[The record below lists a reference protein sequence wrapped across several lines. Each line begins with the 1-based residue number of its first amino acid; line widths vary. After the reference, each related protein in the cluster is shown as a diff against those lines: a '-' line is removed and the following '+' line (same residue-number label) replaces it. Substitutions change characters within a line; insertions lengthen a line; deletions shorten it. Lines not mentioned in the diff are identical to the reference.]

1 MRKAFDKPFLG
12 ITAALVTVGF
22 FSFTSASLGLLA
34 RDGATFS
41 SVAFNQ
47 IVFGII
53 FGGIALLAASRF
65 PYRLLRHYAFFIF
78 LISIGATLLVFVP
91 GLGLEFGGARRWVDL
106 GIASFQPA
114 ELLKLGFVIYFAAW
128 LSGVREKAQTFMRG
142 TLPLLVLLGVTGT
155 IMLLQPDTGTFLVVV
170 SAGIAM
176 LITAGGRFSHLASL
190 GVAAVG
196 LIGVLALK
204 REYVLKRLLTFL
216 DPSSDPLGAGYQ
228 IQQSLIS
235 VGSGEI
241 FGRGFGQ
248 SIQKFNFLPEPI
260 GDSIFAVISEEFG
273 FIGATL
279 IITLFIFFVFRGLR
293 IAARSADRFGGLLV
307 VGIVILIASQ
317 SFINIGSM
325 LGVMPLTGVPLVFI
339 SHGGTALF
347 LALLEVGIILSVSR
361 NSSV

>member
-1 MRKAFDKPFLG
+1 MRKALDKQFLG

-41 SVAFNQ
+41 AVAVNQ

-53 FGGIALLAASRF
+53 LGSIALLAASRF
-65 PYRLLRHYAFFIF
+65 PYRFLRRYAFFIF
-78 LISIGATLLVFVP
+78 LASITATLLVFVP

-106 GIASFQPA
+106 GFISFQPA
-114 ELLKLGFVIYFAAW
+114 EILKLGFVIYFATW
-128 LSGVREKAQTFMRG
+128 LSGVREKAQTFASG
-142 TLPLLVLLGVTGT
+142 TLPLIVLLGITGT
-155 IMLLQPDTGTFLVVV
+155 IMLLQPDTGTFLVMV

-176 LITAGGRFSHLASL
+176 LIAAGGRFSHLAGL
-190 GVAAVG
+190 GVAAAGLVG
-196 LIGVLALK
+196 TLAYL
-204 REYVLKRLLTFL
+204 RPYVRDRITTFL
-216 DPSSDPLGAGYQ
+216 DPASDPLGAGYQ

-235 VGSGEI
+235 IGSGEI

-293 IAARSADRFGGLLV
+293 IAARSTDRFGGLLV

-361 NSSV
+361 HSSV

>member
-1 MRKAFDKPFLG
+1 MRRPLDKQFLG
-12 ITAALVTVGF
+12 ITATLVVVGF

-47 IVFGII
+47 IVFGVIL
-53 FGGIALLAASRF
+53 GGIALLIASRF
-65 PYRLLRHYAFFIF
+65 PYRFLRRYAFFIF
-78 LISIGATLLVFVP
+78 LASIAATLLVFVP
-91 GLGLEFGGARRWVDL
+91 NLGLSFGGARRWVDL
-106 GIASFQPA
+106 GFISFQPA

-128 LSGVREKAQTFMRG
+128 LSGIRDKAQTFTQG
-142 TLPLLVLLGVTGT
+142 TLPLVILLTITGA
-155 IMLLQPDTGTFLVVV
+155 IMLLQPDTGTFLVMV

-176 LITAGGRFSHLASL
+176 LVAAGGRFSHLAGL
-190 GVAAVG
+190 GATAIGLVG
-196 LIGVLALK
+196 ILAYL
-204 REYVLKRLLTFL
+204 RPYVRDRILTFL
-216 DPSSDPLGAGYQ
+216 DPAGDPLGAGYQ

-235 VGSGEI
+235 IGSGET

-279 IITLFIFFVFRGLR
+279 IITLFIFFVFRGLK

-325 LGVMPLTGVPLVFI
+325 LGVMPLTGLPLVFI

-361 NSSV
+361 HSSV